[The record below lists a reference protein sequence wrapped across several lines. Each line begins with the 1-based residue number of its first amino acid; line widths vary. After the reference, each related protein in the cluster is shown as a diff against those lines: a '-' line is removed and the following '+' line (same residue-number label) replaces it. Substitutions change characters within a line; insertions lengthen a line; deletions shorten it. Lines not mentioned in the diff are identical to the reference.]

1 MQMPCSKTFRERHF
15 KDKFVTSTIREGE
28 MKKYFFLIMF
38 IGSIALG
45 QTADSLVW
53 LRDIDSTILTDVRYA
68 TTNNFT
74 GKVLYK
80 SDKVYLRKVVAESLS
95 IAQKY
100 FMRQYALR
108 IKVFD
113 GYRPHSIQKLMW
125 EVMPDEKY
133 VANPAKGSRHNRGA
147 AVDLTLVDV
156 TGKEIDMGTPYDD
169 FSEKSHIDYKNLS
182 KNVLTY
188 REILR
193 TTMEKFGFE
202 AMSSEWWHFDFKGW
216 SKFSIM
222 DVEFND

>member
-1 MQMPCSKTFRERHF
+1 
-15 KDKFVTSTIREGE
+15 
-28 MKKYFFLIMF
+28 MKKYFLLLAV
-38 IGSIALG
+38 IGSIAFG
-45 QTADSLVW
+45 QSADSLVW

-68 TTNNFT
+68 TANNFT

-80 SDKVYLRKVVAESLS
+80 SDKIYLRKVVAESLS
-95 IAQKY
+95 VAHKY
-100 FMRQYALR
+100 LMRNYALR

-125 EVMPDEKY
+125 EVMPDERY

-169 FSEKSHIDYKNLS
+169 FSEKSHIDYKQFS
-182 KNVLTY
+182 TNVLTY

-193 TTMEKFGFE
+193 STMKKFGFE
-202 AMSSEWWHFDFKGW
+202 AMSYEWWHFDFKGW
-216 SKFSIM
+216 NNFPII
-222 DVEFND
+222 DIEIE